1 MNDEPTLDTC
11 KAILCMKD
19 QEIYMLNS
27 EIARKGQD
35 IQTLADAFERLEKT
49 TSASVDRLT
58 RSLERLQRRMD
69 DRRR

>member
-1 MNDEPTLDTC
+1 MSDEIDLC
-11 KAILCMKD
+11 KAALCLKE

-35 IQTLADAFERLEKT
+35 FQTLALAFERLERT
-49 TSASVDRLT
+49 TSASVDRVV
-58 RSLERLQRRMD
+58 RALERLQRRMD